1 MTARPIRTPARLTRM
16 ALSAGMAAVA
26 SLATAAGPFVL
37 PTTGCP
43 MAHCDARL
51 SDAVGQA
58 PPTTAVEV
66 HVDRESAGS
75 VGGLGCVSNSRLV
88 ACTGSADPALKS
100 NLSVYDADG
109 RLLWQDGGLL
119 KDTAWYSAA
128 LISTDD
134 EVIAADQHTLL
145 RVAPRSGQVL
155 WQRSKPDDGTPIS
168 PVLVGTDGS
177 MVLLA
182 TKADAGVGNPELSVW
197 DVASGELLWH
207 QPLTDPVS
215 GALLATVNTPAV
227 RANRAYLLAAAVG
240 APNDARLTTIDICE
254 SDACGGRGRMLVA
267 WQHRYDGP
275 SGASPVL
282 SGNRLFFDGLKGRSS
297 GLFYAVD
304 DQGGSPSQAWV
315 RQFKGRF
322 GFSAALDPRGGL
334 WVSPWQSGKLLRLAE
349 RNGRTLQTVDV
360 APVLALPAGISP
372 VTAVSVLSDAG
383 GSSTLVF
390 GAQTQNAADGAFVA
404 AVDVAS
410 SANGFGVWVYRVSE
424 NAIRKAPTGQFPV
437 VINGNGARRIVFR
450 GTTGD
455 TFFIGEP

>member
-1 MTARPIRTPARLTRM
+1 
-16 ALSAGMAAVA
+16 
-26 SLATAAGPFVL
+26 
-37 PTTGCP
+37 
-43 MAHCDARL
+43 
-51 SDAVGQA
+51 
-58 PPTTAVEV
+58 
-66 HVDRESAGS
+66 
-75 VGGLGCVSNSRLV
+75 
-88 ACTGSADPALKS
+88 
-100 NLSVYDADG
+100 
-109 RLLWQDGGLL
+109 
-119 KDTAWYSAA
+119 
-128 LISTDD
+128 
-134 EVIAADQHTLL
+134 
-145 RVAPRSGQVL
+145 
-155 WQRSKPDDGTPIS
+155 
-168 PVLVGTDGS
+168 
-177 MVLLA
+177 
-182 TKADAGVGNPELSVW
+182 
-197 DVASGELLWH
+197 
-207 QPLTDPVS
+207 
-215 GALLATVNTPAV
+215 
-227 RANRAYLLAAAVG
+227 
-240 APNDARLTTIDICE
+240 
-254 SDACGGRGRMLVA
+254 
-267 WQHRYDGP
+267 
-275 SGASPVL
+275 VL

-315 RQFKGRF
+315 RRFKGRF